1 MVYIFY
7 LNSTVILLIWQI
19 ERYISKSVDRFKF
32 HCDSINIVAVATKSS
47 RQEEFKFHCDSIN
60 IELLLT
66 MPEEE
71 YNLNSTV
78 ILLIFVLLFLIF
90 LRNLF
95 KFHCDS
101 INIHIQKNKS

>member
-60 IELLLT
+60 MTRPNIEALAQ
-66 MPEEE
+66 
-71 YNLNSTV
+71 N
-78 ILLIFVLLFLIF
+78 
-90 LRNLF
+90 RF

-101 INIHIQKNKS
+101 INIKKVYGKNPPARI